1 MGYKTELKQLVSMI
15 TINLAAIDTVGH
27 INKEENICNI
37 VHALKGPVNQL
48 SSYIDHLEENEEAD
62 KELH

>member
-1 MGYKTELKQLVSMI
+1 MI
-15 TINLAAIDTVGH
+15 TVNLAAIDTVGH
-27 INKEENICNI
+27 INKEENICNM

-48 SSYIDHLEENEEAD
+48 SSYIDHLQECEEEV

>member
-1 MGYKTELKQLVSMI
+1 MGYKTELEQLVSMI
-15 TINLAAIDTVGH
+15 TVNLAAIDTVGH
-27 INKEENICNI
+27 INKEENICNM

-48 SSYIDHLEENEEAD
+48 SSYIDHLQECEEEV